1 MPLTPRTD
9 VLGRT
14 VDLPELL
21 AGLKAELHP
30 DHEFIRTATTPW
42 TRNHLHR
49 MGLGADWIDVF
60 VSMRHDNWPCWVYPR
75 GITHRVR
82 ASADLTICVSV
93 CDNLLTDMQR
103 GLRPDRTAAVTD
115 TVLRVVSGTADPGN
129 DPLSVMT
136 AQAWNGLTASMR
148 PSQCRRV
155 LAGIHDYVKGEAM
168 ADEIHRTG
176 RRLTIEDY
184 LPMRGYAI
192 GARPWTAML
201 DHVLG
206 VDLPDDL
213 LDSAE
218 LCRAREL
225 AVLHSALVNDLFS
238 FGRECREGQW
248 PFNALGIL
256 HFHEGLSL
264 QEATDALCELI
275 TDHERQLQDIV
286 NTMRGGPWAG
296 HPALN
301 VYLEGLGH
309 FIAGNVPY
317 HFFSPR
323 YGGRGHVWDGR
334 TTSGRAT
341 FLGDRLRITP

>member
-1 MPLTPRTD
+1 MLLTPRTD
-9 VLGRT
+9 ALGRT
-14 VDLPELL
+14 VLLPELL

-30 DHEFIRTATTPW
+30 DHESIRAVTTPW
-42 TRNHLHR
+42 TRKHLHR
-49 MGLGADWIDVF
+49 MGLDADWTDVF

-75 GITHRVR
+75 GVTDRVR
-82 ASADLTICVSV
+82 GSADLTICVSV

-103 GLRPDRTAAVTD
+103 GLRPDRTAAVTAA
-115 TVLRVVSGTADPGN
+115 VLQVVGGAPPGD
-129 DPLSVMT
+129 DPLAVM
-136 AQAWNGLTASMR
+136 AAEAWNGLTSPMR
-148 PSQCRRV
+148 PSQRWRV
-155 LAGIHDYVKGEAM
+155 LAGIHDYVRGEAM
-168 ADEIHRTG
+168 ADEVHRTG
-176 RRLTIEDY
+176 RRLTIDEY

-201 DHVLG
+201 DFVLD

-213 LDSAE
+213 LDSPE
-218 LCRAREL
+218 LRRAREL

-256 HFHEGLSL
+256 HFHEGLDL
-264 QEATDALCELI
+264 QEATDRLCGLI
-275 TDHERQLQDIV
+275 ADHERQLLDV
-286 NTMRGGPWAG
+286 TEAVRSGPRGGRPGLDA
-296 HPALN
+296 
-301 VYLEGLGH
+301 YLEGLGH
-309 FIAGNVPY
+309 FVAGNVPY

-341 FLGDRLRITP
+341 FLGDRLRIRP